1 MLAEANAAVPRA
13 IVLTKP
19 SNKLTFDDAGWPSR
33 SPSGLTNDTAGKP
46 QLLAVQLWVSVV
58 EVGGILESHLPRIGS
73 AIVRCRGQGRSAVFV
88 AAGIGFAAEIEHVEQ
103 IADGRAVH
111 RDIGIVSVW
120 MRVRQIIAA
129 AAG

>member
-1 MLAEANAAVPRA
+1 MAVEIAVRLDKRYGWQAAA
-13 IVLTKP
+13 L
-19 SNKLTFDDAGWPSR
+19 SR
-33 SPSGLTNDTAGKP
+33 TALG
-46 QLLAVQLWVSVV
+46 VVV

-73 AIVRCRGQGRSAVFV
+73 AIVRGRGQGRSAAFV

-111 RDIGIVSVW
+111 WDIGIVSVW